1 MEIHRFTP
9 AGHIDK
15 TVNITPAAADRL
27 YNQVSWQART
37 PFAPYYRIVLTDPLA
52 GGRIVR
58 DTDQELFGKSY
69 AREHYR
75 KNPPSNLKPASYAL
89 GFGTG
94 GE

>member
-1 MEIHRFTP
+1 M
-9 AGHIDK
+9 
-15 TVNITPAAADRL
+15 NIERYRPDGFKDVTKNVTPAAADKL

-58 DTDQELFGKSY
+58 DTDQELFGKSL

-75 KNPPSNLKPASYAL
+75 KNDWAVPFAASK
-89 GFGTG
+89 